1 MKIICILGPESSG
14 KTTLARKIAHTH
26 NAIYIP
32 EYARLYTEMLLKH
45 QRHYTYQDVCRIAQ
59 HQMTEW
65 QRLLHDG
72 LSQNRTVVFD
82 TEQIVTQVWF
92 DEVYGHTPDSWRIVE
107 NLGSGTE
114 GNAGKAEGAAKK
126 LPSAAESAAGGAE
139 VEFLLT
145 APDIPWIDDP
155 VRENGSDTQRQY
167 LFQQY
172 ENWLRRIGAN
182 YTIVRHTVPEK

>member
-1 MKIICILGPESSG
+1 
-14 KTTLARKIAHTH
+14 
-26 NAIYIP
+26 
-32 EYARLYTEMLLKH
+32 
-45 QRHYTYQDVCRIAQ
+45 
-59 HQMTEW
+59 MTEW

-114 GNAGKAEGAAKK
+114 GTAGK
-126 LPSAAESAAGGAE
+126 AE

-167 LFQQY
+167 LFQLY

-182 YTIVRHTVPEK
+182 YTIVRHTTSEK

>member
-92 DEVYGHTPDSWRIVE
+92 DEVYGQTPDSWRIVE
-107 NLGSGTE
+107 NT
-114 GNAGKAEGAAKK
+114 
-126 LPSAAESAAGGAE
+126 SAGAE

-155 VRENGSDTQRQY
+155 VRENGSDTQRLY
-167 LFQQY
+167 LFQLY

-182 YTIVRHTVPEK
+182 YTIVRHTTSEK